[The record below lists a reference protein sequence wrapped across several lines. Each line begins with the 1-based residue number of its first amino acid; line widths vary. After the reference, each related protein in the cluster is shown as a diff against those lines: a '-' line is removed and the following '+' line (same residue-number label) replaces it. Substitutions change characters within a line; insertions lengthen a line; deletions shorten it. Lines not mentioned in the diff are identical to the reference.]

1 MKEKQ
6 STFRKGSYIYIEG
19 DEDADQVFIVIQG
32 RIHFNNRNKNIK
44 ITHRDA
50 GPGEIFGFI
59 SSLSSKPRMES
70 AIAAEDT
77 TVVALP
83 SSSFLANLHGNPDLA
98 FKVLNYFADFL
109 RQYDDLIFADN
120 GKEDLLP
127 LETRL
132 HKTGLYY
139 YQESEYQIS
148 LYILNRLLQLFP
160 SCQYVDSGRA
170 MILEMEN
177 TGTRSIL
184 EPIHQGI
191 YNVYAD
197 NQAIFCE
204 DEPGEELFIIK
215 EGKVKIVK
223 YQQNTEIMLSVL
235 KEGDIF
241 GELAIVSSK
250 PRNAT
255 AISFGKSVLLPIN
268 KDALAKL
275 IQKSPPILKRIF
287 TALSQRLWFTHIRLD
302 SKVYRQAVTR
312 FYAFLENKLI
322 EENIPIQSEETYT
335 FKFGIDELLKMNGA
349 SQARDGRAVEELL
362 KDSNFKFNFG
372 QIIITKPSILR
383 QKAQYYRS
391 RDGLYDDHEAYAPH
405 QSQGIPENDEILS
418 ELDNF
423 EDI

>member
-6 STFRKGSYIYIEG
+6 STFRKGSYLYIEG
-19 DEDADQVFIVIQG
+19 DEDADQVFIIIQG
-32 RIHFNNRNKNIK
+32 RIHFSNNNENIK
-44 ITHRDA
+44 IAHRDA

-59 SSLSSKPRMES
+59 SALSLKPRMES
-70 AIAAEDT
+70 ALAAEDT
-77 TVVALP
+77 TVVSLP
-83 SSSFLANLHGNPDLA
+83 SSTFLSNLHSNPDLA

-120 GKEDLLP
+120 CTEDLLP

-139 YQESEYQIS
+139 YKESQYQIS
-148 LYILNRLLQLFP
+148 LYIFNRLLQLFP
-160 SCQYVDSGRA
+160 NCQYVDSGRDL
-170 MILEMEN
+170 ILEMEN
-177 TGTRSIL
+177 AGTRSIL
-184 EPIHQGI
+184 EPIHEGI

-241 GELAIVSSK
+241 GELAIVSAK

-268 KDALAKL
+268 KDALGKL

-287 TALSQRLWFTHIRLD
+287 SALSQRLWFTHIRLD
-302 SKVYRQAVTR
+302 SKLYQQAITR
-312 FYAFLENKLI
+312 FYAFLENKLV
-322 EENIPIQSEETYT
+322 EENISIQTDKTCT
-335 FKFGIDELLKMNGA
+335 FKFGIDELLKMTGA
-349 SQARDGRAVEELL
+349 SQARDGHAIEELL
-362 KDSNFKFNFG
+362 KDSNLKFNFG
-372 QIIITKPSILR
+372 QIIITKPLILS

-391 RDGLYDDHEAYAPH
+391 RDGLYSDHETSAPH
-405 QSQGIPENDEILS
+405 QCEDTPETDEILS